1 MCDAGVS
8 RGAEVPDLQAEGTSA
23 EAKRTVAGC
32 RGNTSR
38 RALLGP
44 DFDWLNLT
52 FGLD

>member
-1 MCDAGVS
+1 MCGAGVS
-8 RGAEVPDLQAEGTSA
+8 QGAEGPDLQAEGTSA
-23 EAKRTVAGC
+23 LAKRTVAGC

-44 DFDWLNLT
+44 DFEWLNLT

>member
-1 MCDAGVS
+1 MS
-8 RGAEVPDLQAEGTSA
+8 QGAEGPDLPVEGTSA
-23 EAKRTVAGC
+23 LAKRTVAGC

-44 DFDWLNLT
+44 DFEWLNLT